1 MDRSFFWKCHR
12 FLFKTC
18 AGVGLLLVIF
28 IWIGGLLYAQESAG
42 ESEMSEGQ
50 WVTLRLT
57 RLLSE
62 NISLAE
68 AKQRL
73 RETARKRAVEKAIR
87 LAYTVSNLFVD
98 QMAQIGSHESQR
110 VSELNFVHY
119 IAYGHILDEEISYHT
134 NSVGQGRIDLTIA
147 YKAKVIKSKGLP
159 DPGFRVSCTPE
170 RRVFQEG
177 DQLSFSIR
185 STKDCYITVLNIAA
199 DNHVHLWF
207 PNEISKN
214 SFLRAGTEKVLPDKK
229 MKEQGIGIVLHGL
242 PDRKVTGEMVL
253 VVATLSQVPFIED
266 AERIVGR
273 GNVGNLRVAWLKFQ
287 RWLAPIPLE
296 NRAEA
301 SFIYQ
306 IFR

>member
-12 FLFKTC
+12 FLFKAYTD
-18 AGVGLLLVIF
+18 VGLLLVIF
-28 IWIGGLLYAQESAG
+28 IWIGGLLCAQEPSG

-50 WVTLRLT
+50 WVTLRLI
-57 RLLSE
+57 RPLSE
-62 NISLAE
+62 DISLAE

-73 RETARKRAVEKAIR
+73 RETARKKAVEEAIG
-87 LAYTVSNLFVD
+87 LTSTVSNLFVD

-110 VSELNFVHY
+110 VSELNFVHN

-134 NSVGQGRIDLTIA
+134 NSVGQGRVDLTIE
-147 YKAKVIKSKGLP
+147 YKAKVIKSKGSP
-159 DPGFRVSCTPE
+159 DPSFRVSCTSE
-170 RRVFQEG
+170 REVFQEG

-199 DNHVHLWF
+199 DNHVYLWF
-207 PNEISKN
+207 PNQISKN
-214 SFLRAGTEKVLPDKK
+214 NFLKAGTEKVLPDMK
-229 MKEQGIGIVLHGL
+229 MKEHGIGIVLHGL
-242 PDRKVTGEMVL
+242 PDRKMTGEMVL
-253 VVATLSQVPFIED
+253 VVATPFQVPFIED

-273 GNVGNLRVAWLKFQ
+273 GNVGNLRVAWIKFQ